1 MLGVDR
7 LPEKPAAFGPAR
19 AGRPATPMR
28 WTRRERPPKLTQ
40 NIADAGATGANKTAG
55 YTAGNPGRDV
65 MDRFSQGRSLALFSA
80 VTAATLALAAPAAA
94 QETFKLG
101 IVTFLSG
108 PAADS
113 FGVPARNGGQYVVD
127 QLNKGAAPAP
137 YDKVGFGGMKI
148 EPVIIDENGGATKQV
163 QELRNL
169 YQRDNV
175 DVVLG
180 YIGSGDC
187 LAVAPIAEELKKM
200 LVLMDCGTPRIF
212 EDAKYN
218 YVFRTAAHA
227 TMDNV
232 GLIRYM
238 KAKNIKMDTL
248 SAINQDY
255 AWGQD
260 SRADFVAAAGQLYPN
275 AKIETDLFPKFGAGQ
290 YGTEISALVGAGSD
304 VVYSSL
310 WGGDLQAFILQ
321 AIPRGLQK
329 KSQLVFSASDHVLPP
344 LGDKMPDGVIIG
356 ARGAYGL
363 MSRKSPVNDWFFK
376 GYEAANGIYP
386 VQASYRMSQAI
397 LGLKSAV
404 EKAMAANGGKKPST
418 DELVAA
424 MTGLE
429 WQSPGGLIQMKLA
442 DGHQAIQ
449 PIAFSRTKYNP
460 DAKRVELVDIQ
471 YFAAECVNP
480 PPGIKALDWI
490 KGGMQGAKCD

>member
-1 MLGVDR
+1 MDR
-7 LPEKPAAFGPAR
+7 
-19 AGRPATPMR
+19 
-28 WTRRERPPKLTQ
+28 TRRFRRSAALLTAV
-40 NIADAGATGANKTAG
+40 IAAPIA
-55 YTAGNPGRDV
+55 
-65 MDRFSQGRSLALFSA
+65 LALPASA
-80 VTAATLALAAPAAA
+80 
-94 QETFKLG
+94 EDSFKLG

-108 PAADS
+108 PAAES
-113 FGVPARNGGQYVVD
+113 FGVPARNGGQFVID
-127 QLNKGAAPAP
+127 ELNKGKGPAP
-137 YDKVGFGGMKI
+137 YDKAGFGGLKI

-169 YQRDNV
+169 YERENV
-175 DVVLG
+175 DAVLG

-212 EDAKYN
+212 EEGKYN

-238 KAKNIKMDTL
+238 KAQNIKMETL

-275 AKIETDLFPKFGAGQ
+275 AKLQADLLPKFGAGQ
-290 YGTEISALVGAGSD
+290 YGTEISALVSAGSD

-310 WGGDLQAFILQ
+310 WGGDLQAFVLQ
-321 AIPRGLQK
+321 AAPRGLAK
-329 KSQLVFSASDHVLPP
+329 RSQLVFSAADHVLPP

-363 MSRKSPVNDWFFK
+363 MSRKSPINDWFFK
-376 GYEAANGIYP
+376 GYQTAMGVYP

-397 LGLKSAV
+397 LGLKTAV
-404 EKAMAANGGKKPST
+404 EKAMAKNGGKKPST

-424 MTGLE
+424 MTGIE
-429 WQSPGGLIQMKLA
+429 WESPGGLVQMKLA

-460 DAKRVELVDIQ
+460 DLKRVDLVDIQ
-471 YFAAECVNP
+471 YFPAECVNP
-480 PPGIKALDWI
+480 PPGVKALDWI
-490 KGGMQGAKCD
+490 KGGMQGAKCN

>member
-1 MLGVDR
+1 MDLFSR
-7 LPEKPAAFGPAR
+7 L
-19 AGRPATPMR
+19 
-28 WTRRERPPKLTQ
+28 RRS
-40 NIADAGATGANKTAG
+40 
-55 YTAGNPGRDV
+55 V
-65 MDRFSQGRSLALFSA
+65 ALLSA
-80 VTAATLALAAPAAA
+80 VTATSLVLAAPASA
-94 QETFKLG
+94 QEMFKLG

-113 FGVPARNGGQYVVD
+113 FGVPARNGAQYVID
-127 QLNKGAAPAP
+127 QLNKGSAPAP
-137 YDKVGFGGMKI
+137 YEKVGFGGMKI

-175 DVVLG
+175 DAVIG

-187 LAVAPIAEELKKM
+187 LAVAPIAEELKQ
-200 LVLMDCGTPRIF
+200 LLLLFDCGTPRIF
-212 EDAKYN
+212 EETKYN

-232 GLIRYM
+232 ALIRYM
-238 KAKNIKMDTL
+238 KSHNVKMDTF

-260 SRADFVAAAGQLYPN
+260 SRADL
-275 AKIETDLFPKFGAGQ
+275 
-290 YGTEISALVGAGSD
+290 
-304 VVYSSL
+304 VYSSL

-321 AIPRGLQK
+321 SAPRGLPK
-329 KSQLVFSASDHVLPP
+329 RSQLVLSAADHVLPP
-344 LGDKMPDGVIIG
+344 LGDKMPDGTIIG

-363 MSRKSPVNDWFFK
+363 MSQKSPINDWLFK
-376 GYEAANGIYP
+376 GYEAANNVYP
-386 VQASYRMSQAI
+386 VQAAYRVTQSI

-404 EKAMAANGGKKPST
+404 EKAMAKNGGKKPST

-449 PIAFSRTKYNP
+449 PIAISRTKYNP
-460 DAKRVELVDIQ
+460 DSKRVELVDIQ
-471 YFAAECVNP
+471 NFPAECVNP
-480 PPGIKALDWI
+480 PAGVKAIDWI
-490 KGGMQGAKCD
+490 KGGMAGAKCD

>member
-1 MLGVDR
+1 MER
-7 LPEKPAAFGPAR
+7 LTRSTR
-19 AGRPATPMR
+19 ALSLISILTASTFCLATP
-28 WTRRERPPKLTQ
+28 
-40 NIADAGATGANKTAG
+40 
-55 YTAGNPGRDV
+55 
-65 MDRFSQGRSLALFSA
+65 
-80 VTAATLALAAPAAA
+80 APA
-94 QETFKLG
+94 EESFKLG

-113 FGVPARNGGQYVVD
+113 FGVPARNGGQYVID
-127 QLNKGAAPAP
+127 QFNKGMAPAP
-137 YDKVGFGGMKI
+137 FDKIGFGGIKI

-169 YQRDNV
+169 YERDNV
-175 DVVLG
+175 DAVVG

-212 EDAKYN
+212 EEAKYN
-218 YVFRTAAHA
+218 FVFRTAAHA

-238 KAKNIKMDTL
+238 KANNIKMSTI

-260 SRADFVAAAGQLYPN
+260 SRADFLAAAGQLYPGTKLE
-275 AKIETDLFPKFGAGQ
+275 ADLLPKFGAGQ
-290 YGTEISALVGAGSD
+290 YGTEISALVSAGSD

-321 AIPRGLQK
+321 AGPRGLPK
-329 KSQLVFSASDHVLPP
+329 RSQLVLSAADHVLPP

-363 MSRKSPVNDWFFK
+363 MSQRSPINDWLFK
-376 GYEAANGIYP
+376 GYQAANGVYP
-386 VQASYRMSQAI
+386 VQAAYRMTQAL
-397 LGLKSAV
+397 LGLKAAV
-404 EKAMAANGGKKPST
+404 EKAMAGNGGKKPST
-418 DELVAA
+418 DEMVAA

-429 WQSPGGLIQMKLA
+429 WQSPGGLVQMKLA

-449 PIAFSRTKYNP
+449 PIAFGRTKYNP
-460 DAKRVELVDIQ
+460 DLKRVDVVDIQ
-471 YFAAECVNP
+471 YFPAECVNP
-480 PPGIKALDWI
+480 PAGVKALDWI
-490 KGGMQGAKCD
+490 KGGMAGAKCD

>member
-1 MLGVDR
+1 MTQFR
-7 LPEKPAAFGPAR
+7 PIRRSAA
-19 AGRPATPMR
+19 
-28 WTRRERPPKLTQ
+28 
-40 NIADAGATGANKTAG
+40 
-55 YTAGNPGRDV
+55 Y
-65 MDRFSQGRSLALFSA
+65 LAVA
-80 VTAATLALAAPAAA
+80 IAAPIALTLPASAADS
-94 QETFKLG
+94 FKLG

-108 PAADS
+108 PAAES
-113 FGVPARNGGQYVVD
+113 FGVPARNGGQFVVD

-137 YDKVGFGGMKI
+137 YNQVGFGGMKI
-148 EPVIIDENGGATKQV
+148 EPVVIDENGGATKQV

-169 YQRDNV
+169 YERENV
-175 DVVLG
+175 DAVLG

-212 EDAKYN
+212 EEAKYN

-238 KAKNIKMDTL
+238 KANNVKMETL

-260 SRADFVAAAGQLYPN
+260 SRADFVAAAGQIYPN
-275 AKIETDLFPKFGAGQ
+275 AKVQADLFPKFGAGQ
-290 YGTEISALVGAGSD
+290 YGTEISALVSAGSD

-321 AIPRGLQK
+321 ATPRGLPK
-329 KSQLVFSASDHVLPP
+329 RSQLVLSAADHVLPP
-344 LGDKMPDGVIIG
+344 LGDKMPDGTIIG

-363 MSRKSPVNDWFFK
+363 MSQKSPINDWFFK
-376 GYEAANGIYP
+376 GYQTEMGIYP
-386 VQASYRMSQAI
+386 VQAAYRISQSI
-397 LGLKSAV
+397 LGLKTAV
-404 EKAMAANGGKKPST
+404 EKAMAKNGGKKPST
-418 DELVAA
+418 DELIAA

-449 PIAFSRTKYNP
+449 SIAFSRTKYNP
-460 DAKRVELVDIQ
+460 DLKRVDLVDIK
-471 YFAAECVNP
+471 YFPAECVNP
-480 PPGIKALDWI
+480 PAGIKAIDWI

>member
-1 MLGVDR
+1 M
-7 LPEKPAAFGPAR
+7 
-19 AGRPATPMR
+19 
-28 WTRRERPPKLTQ
+28 
-40 NIADAGATGANKTAG
+40 N
-55 YTAGNPGRDV
+55 Y
-65 MDRFSQGRSLALFSA
+65 FSRIHRSVALLSA
-80 VTAATLALAAPAAA
+80 VTATTLALAPPALA

-101 IVTFLSG
+101 VVTFLSG

-113 FGVPARNGGQYVVD
+113 FGVPARNGGQFVID

-137 YDKVGFGGMKI
+137 YDKVGFGGMKV

-163 QELRNL
+163 QELGNL
-169 YQRDNV
+169 YQRDNA

-212 EDAKYN
+212 EEAKYN

-260 SRADFVAAAGQLYPN
+260 SRADFVAAA
-275 AKIETDLFPKFGAGQ
+275 
-290 YGTEISALVGAGSD
+290 SD

-321 AIPRGLQK
+321 SAPRGLPK
-329 KSQLVFSASDHVLPP
+329 RSQLVFSAADHVLPP
-344 LGDKMPDGVIIG
+344 LGDKMPDGTIIG

-363 MSRKSPVNDWFFK
+363 MSQQSPLNDWLFK
-376 GYEAANGIYP
+376 GYEAANGVYP
-386 VQASYRMSQAI
+386 VQAAYRMTQAI

-404 EKAMAANGGKKPST
+404 EKAMAKNGGKKPST
-418 DELVAA
+418 DELIAA

-449 PIAFSRTKYNP
+449 QIAISRTKYNP
-460 DAKRVELVDIQ
+460 DARRVDLVDIQ
-471 YFAAECVNP
+471 YFPAECVNP
-480 PPGIKALDWI
+480 PPGVKALDW
-490 KGGMQGAKCD
+490 

>member
-1 MLGVDR
+1 MREEIMDR
-7 LPEKPAAFGPAR
+7 YRRFRRSAALLTAII
-19 AGRPATPMR
+19 ATP
-28 WTRRERPPKLTQ
+28 
-40 NIADAGATGANKTAG
+40 IA
-55 YTAGNPGRDV
+55 
-65 MDRFSQGRSLALFSA
+65 LALPASA
-80 VTAATLALAAPAAA
+80 
-94 QETFKLG
+94 EDTFKLG

-108 PAADS
+108 PAAES
-113 FGVPARNGGQYVVD
+113 FGVPARNGGQFVID
-127 QLNKGAAPAP
+127 ELNKGKGPAP
-137 YDKVGFGGMKI
+137 YDKAGFGGMRI
-148 EPVIIDENGGATKQV
+148 EPVVIDENGGATKQV

-169 YQRDNV
+169 YERENV
-175 DVVLG
+175 DAVLG

-212 EDAKYN
+212 EEAKYN

-238 KAKNIKMDTL
+238 KSKNIKMETV

-260 SRADFVAAAGQLYPN
+260 SRADFLAAAGQLYPG
-275 AKIETDLFPKFGAGQ
+275 AKLQADLLPKFGAGQ
-290 YGTEISALVGAGSD
+290 YGTEISALVSAGSD

-310 WGGDLQAFILQ
+310 WGGDLQAFVLQ
-321 AIPRGLQK
+321 AAPRGLAK
-329 KSQLVFSASDHVLPP
+329 RSQLVFSAADHVLPP

-363 MSRKSPVNDWFFK
+363 MSQKSPINDWFFK
-376 GYEAANGIYP
+376 GYQSAMGIYP
-386 VQASYRMSQAI
+386 VQAAYRISQSI
-397 LGLKSAV
+397 LGLKAAV
-404 EKAMAANGGKKPST
+404 EKAMAKNGGKKPST
-418 DELVAA
+418 SELIAA

-429 WQSPGGLIQMKLA
+429 WQSPGGLVQMKLA

-460 DAKRVELVDIQ
+460 DLKRVDLVDIQ

-480 PPGIKALDWI
+480 PPGVKAIDWI
-490 KGGMQGAKCD
+490 KGGMQGAKCN

>member
-1 MLGVDR
+1 MMQRNKWSVSALSLISVMAATALSLG
-7 LPEKPAAFGPAR
+7 KPA
-19 AGRPATPMR
+19 
-28 WTRRERPPKLTQ
+28 
-40 NIADAGATGANKTAG
+40 
-55 YTAGNPGRDV
+55 
-65 MDRFSQGRSLALFSA
+65 SA
-80 VTAATLALAAPAAA
+80 
-94 QETFKLG
+94 EESFKLG

-113 FGVPARNGGQYVVD
+113 FGVPARNGAQYVID
-127 QLNKGAAPAP
+127 QFNKGAAPAP
-137 YDKVGFGGMKI
+137 FDKVGFGGMKI
-148 EPVIIDENGGATKQV
+148 DPVIIDENGGATKQV

-212 EDAKYN
+212 EESKYN

-238 KAKNIKMDTL
+238 KSKNIKMNTL

-260 SRADFVAAAGQLYPN
+260 SRADFVAAAQQLYPN
-275 AKIETDLFPKFGAGQ
+275 VKVQTDLLPKFGAGQ

-310 WGGDLQAFILQ
+310 WGGDLQAFVLQ
-321 AIPRGLQK
+321 SVPRGLSK
-329 KSQLVFSASDHVLPP
+329 RSQLVFSAADHVLPP
-344 LGDKMPDGVIIG
+344 LGDKMPDGTIIG

-363 MSRKSPVNDWFFK
+363 MSQKSPVNDWFFK
-376 GYEAANGIYP
+376 GYQSAMGIYP
-386 VQASYRMSQAI
+386 VQAAYRISQAI
-397 LGLKSAV
+397 LGLKAAV
-404 EKAMAANGGKKPST
+404 EKAMAKNGGKEPST

-429 WQSPGGLIQMKLA
+429 WPSPGGLVQMKLA

-449 PIAFSRTKYNP
+449 SIAFARTKYNP
-460 DAKRVELVDIQ
+460 DAKRVDLVDIQ

-480 PPGIKALDWI
+480 PPGVKSLDWI
-490 KGGMQGAKCD
+490 KGGMQGAKCN

>member
-1 MLGVDR
+1 MDHFSRIHRIVLGTAM
-7 LPEKPAAFGPAR
+7 AASALVL
-19 AGRPATPMR
+19 ATPAT
-28 WTRRERPPKLTQ
+28 
-40 NIADAGATGANKTAG
+40 
-55 YTAGNPGRDV
+55 
-65 MDRFSQGRSLALFSA
+65 S
-80 VTAATLALAAPAAA
+80 

-113 FGVPARNGGQYVVD
+113 FGVPARNGGQFLID
-127 QLNKGAAPAP
+127 QLNKGSVPSP

-169 YQRDNV
+169 YERDNV

-180 YIGSGDC
+180 YISSGDC
-187 LAVAPIAEELKKM
+187 LAVAPIAEDLKKM
-200 LVLMDCGTPRIF
+200 LILFDCGTPRIF
-212 EDAKYN
+212 EEAKYK

-232 GLIRYM
+232 GLIRYL
-238 KAKNIKMDTL
+238 KAKNVKIDTI

-260 SRADFVAAAGQLYPN
+260 SRADFLGAAGQLYPN
-275 AKIETDLFPKFGAGQ
+275 AKLQADLLPKFGAGQ
-290 YGTEISALVGAGSD
+290 YGTEISALVSAGSD

-310 WGGDLQAFILQ
+310 WGGDLQAFVLQ
-321 AIPRGLQK
+321 AAPRGLPK
-329 KSQLVFSASDHVLPP
+329 RSQLVFSAADHVLPP
-344 LGDKMPDGVIIG
+344 LGDKMPDGTIIG

-363 MSRKSPVNDWFFK
+363 MSQKSPLNDWFFK

-386 VQASYRMSQAI
+386 VQAAYRITQSI
-397 LGLKSAV
+397 LGLKTAV
-404 EKAMAANGGKKPST
+404 EKAMASNGGKKPST

-449 PIAFSRTKYNP
+449 PIGFGRTKYNP
-460 DAKRVELVDIQ
+460 DSKRVDLVDIQ
-471 YFAAECVNP
+471 YFPAECVNP
-480 PPGIKALDWI
+480 PAGVKSLEWIKA
-490 KGGMQGAKCD
+490 GMPGAKCE

>member
-1 MLGVDR
+1 MNQVSR
-7 LPEKPAAFGPAR
+7 
-19 AGRPATPMR
+19 
-28 WTRRERPPKLTQ
+28 
-40 NIADAGATGANKTAG
+40 IH
-55 YTAGNPGRDV
+55 
-65 MDRFSQGRSLALFSA
+65 RFVTVSSL
-80 VTAATLALAAPAAA
+80 VTAATLTMVAPVPA
-94 QETFKLG
+94 EEIFKLG

-113 FGVPARNGGQYVVD
+113 FGVPARNGGQYVLD

-137 YDKVGFGGMKI
+137 YQKVGFGGMKI

-169 YQRDNV
+169 YERDNV

-180 YIGSGDC
+180 FIGSGDC

-212 EDAKYN
+212 EEAKYN

-238 KAKNIKMDTL
+238 KANNIKMDTL

-260 SRADFVAAAGQLYPN
+260 SRADFLAAAGQLYPN
-275 AKIETDLFPKFGAGQ
+275 AKLQTDLLPKFGAGQ

-310 WGGDLQAFILQ
+310 WGGDLRAFVLQ
-321 AIPRGLQK
+321 ASPRGLPK
-329 KSQLVFSASDHVLPP
+329 RSQLVFSAADHVLPP
-344 LGDKMPDGVIIG
+344 LGDKMPDGTIIG

-363 MSRKSPVNDWFFK
+363 MSQKSPINDWFFK
-376 GYEAANGIYP
+376 GYQDVNGVYP
-386 VQASYRMSQAI
+386 VQAAYRIAQSI

-404 EKAMAANGGKKPST
+404 EKAMAKNGGKKPST

-460 DAKRVELVDIQ
+460 DLRRVDLVDIQ

-480 PPGIKALDWI
+480 PPGVKALDWI
-490 KGGMQGAKCD
+490 KGGMQGAKCN

>member
-1 MLGVDR
+1 MTTDTG
-7 LPEKPAAFGPAR
+7 
-19 AGRPATPMR
+19 T
-28 WTRRERPPKLTQ
+28 
-40 NIADAGATGANKTAG
+40 TGAKPTAG
-55 YTAGNPGRDV
+55 PPPTREEIMGHFWRTSRAA
-65 MDRFSQGRSLALFSA
+65 AL
-80 VTAATLALAAPAAA
+80 TAAIAIPVALAAPASA

-108 PAADS
+108 PAAES
-113 FGVPARNGGQYVVD
+113 FGVPARNGGQFAID
-127 QLNKGAAPAP
+127 QLNAAAVPSP
-137 YDKVGFGGMKI
+137 YQKVGFGGMKI

-175 DVVLG
+175 DAVLG
-180 YIGSGDC
+180 YISSGDC
-187 LAVAPIAEELKKM
+187 LAVAPIAEELKRM

-212 EDAKYN
+212 EEGKYN

-232 GLIRYM
+232 GLVRYM
-238 KAKNIKMDTL
+238 KAKNIRMDTL
-248 SAINQDY
+248 STINQDY

-275 AKIETDLFPKFGAGQ
+275 VKLETDLLPKFGAGQ

-310 WGGDLQAFILQ
+310 WGGDLQTFVLQ
-321 AIPRGLQK
+321 ASPRGLPK
-329 KSQLVFSASDHVLPP
+329 KSQLVFSAADHVLPP
-344 LGDKMPDGVIIG
+344 LGDKMPDGTIIG

-363 MSRKSPVNDWFFK
+363 MSQKSPLNDWLFK
-376 GYEAANGIYP
+376 GYETANGVYP
-386 VQASYRMSQAI
+386 VQAAYRITQSI
-397 LGLKSAV
+397 LGLKAAV
-404 EKAMAANGGKKPST
+404 EKAMSKNGGKKPST
-418 DELVAA
+418 DEMVAA

-429 WQSPGGLIQMKLA
+429 WPSPGGLIQMKLA

-449 PIAFSRTKYNP
+449 TIAFSRTKYNP
-460 DAKRVELVDIQ
+460 DSKRVDLVDIQ

-480 PPGIKALDWI
+480 PAGVKSIEWI
-490 KGGMQGAKCD
+490 KSGMAGAKCN

>member
-1 MLGVDR
+1 MLPING
-7 LPEKPAAFGPAR
+7 GTNAR
-19 AGRPATPMR
+19 HRCR
-28 WTRRERPPKLTQ
+28 Q
-40 NIADAGATGANKTAG
+40 
-55 YTAGNPGRDV
+55 NPGEEV
-65 MDRFSQGRSLALFSA
+65 MRHIWRKNRSFALLSILS
-80 VTAATLALAAPAAA
+80 ATLALATSASA
-94 QETFKLG
+94 EESFKVG

-108 PAADS
+108 PAAES
-113 FGVPARNGGQYVVD
+113 FGVPARNSGQYLID
-127 QLNKGAAPAP
+127 QLNKGTAPAP
-137 YDKVGFGGMKI
+137 YDKVGFGGIKI

-169 YQRDNV
+169 YERDQV

-200 LVLMDCGTPRIF
+200 LVLFDCGTPRIF
-212 EDAKYN
+212 EEAKYD

-248 SAINQDY
+248 SAMNQDY

-260 SRADFVAAAGQLYPN
+260 SRADFLAATGQLYPN
-275 AKIETDLFPKFGAGQ
+275 AKLQADLLPKFGAGQ
-290 YGTEISALVGAGSD
+290 YGTEISALVSTGSD

-321 AIPRGLQK
+321 STPRGLAK
-329 KSQLVFSASDHVLPP
+329 RSQLVLSAADHVLPP
-344 LGDKMPDGVIIG
+344 LGDKMPDGTIVG

-363 MSRKSPVNDWFFK
+363 MSQKSPLNDWFFK
-376 GYEAANGIYP
+376 GYQDSQGIYP
-386 VQASYRMSQAI
+386 VQAAYRIAQSI
-397 LGLKSAV
+397 LGLKTAV
-404 EKAMAANGGKKPST
+404 EKAMAKNGGKKPNT
-418 DELVAA
+418 EELVEA

-429 WQSPGGLIQMKLA
+429 WQSPGGLIQLKLA

-449 PIAFSRTKYNP
+449 PIAISRTKYNP
-460 DAKRVELVDIQ
+460 DLKRVDLVDIQ
-471 YFAAECVNP
+471 YFPAECVNP
-480 PPGIKALDWI
+480 PPGIKSIDWI

>member
-1 MLGVDR
+1 VR
-7 LPEKPAAFGPAR
+7 L
-19 AGRPATPMR
+19 
-28 WTRRERPPKLTQ
+28 
-40 NIADAGATGANKTAG
+40 DVGATADNVREDIMDHYRRFRRSALLLTA
-55 YTAGNPGRDV
+55 
-65 MDRFSQGRSLALFSA
+65 L
-80 VTAATLALAAPAAA
+80 LAAPIALTQSASA
-94 QETFKLG
+94 EDTFKLG

-108 PAADS
+108 PAAES
-113 FGVPARNGGQYVVD
+113 FGVPARNGGQFVID
-127 QLNKGAAPAP
+127 ELNKGKGPAP

-148 EPVIIDENGGATKQV
+148 EPVVIDENGGATKQV

-169 YQRDNV
+169 YERENV

-212 EDAKYN
+212 EEAKYN

-238 KAKNIKMDTL
+238 KSQNIKMETL

-260 SRADFVAAAGQLYPN
+260 SRADFLAAAGQLYPS
-275 AKIETDLFPKFGAGQ
+275 AKLQADLLPKFGAGQ
-290 YGTEISALVGAGSD
+290 FGTEISALVSAGSD

-310 WGGDLQAFILQ
+310 WGGDLQALVLQ
-321 AIPRGLQK
+321 AAPRGLAK
-329 KSQLVFSASDHVLPP
+329 RSQLVFSAADHVLPP

-363 MSRKSPVNDWFFK
+363 MSQKSPVNDWFFK
-376 GYEAANGIYP
+376 GYQSAMGIYP
-386 VQASYRMSQAI
+386 VQAAYRISQSI
-397 LGLKSAV
+397 LGLKAAV
-404 EKAMAANGGKKPST
+404 EKAMDKNGGKKPST
-418 DELVAA
+418 DELIAA

-429 WQSPGGLIQMKLA
+429 WQSPGGLVQMKLA

-460 DAKRVELVDIQ
+460 ELKRVDLVDIQ
-471 YFAAECVNP
+471 YFPAECVNP
-480 PPGIKALDWI
+480 PAGIKSIDWI
-490 KGGMQGAKCD
+490 KGGMQGAKCN

>member
-1 MLGVDR
+1 MNHFSRNKHVS
-7 LPEKPAAFGPAR
+7 AR
-19 AGRPATPMR
+19 AA
-28 WTRRERPPKLTQ
+28 
-40 NIADAGATGANKTAG
+40 IVA
-55 YTAGNPGRDV
+55 
-65 MDRFSQGRSLALFSA
+65 
-80 VTAATLALAAPAAA
+80 AATLALAAPAVA
-94 QETFKLG
+94 QESFKLG
-101 IVTFLSG
+101 VVTFLSG

-113 FGVPARNGGQYVVD
+113 FGVPARNGGQFVVD
-127 QLNKGAAPAP
+127 QLNKGSAPAP
-137 YDKVGFGGMKI
+137 YDKIGFGGMKI
-148 EPVIIDENGGATKQV
+148 EPVVIDENGGATKQV

-169 YQRDNV
+169 YERDNV

-180 YIGSGDC
+180 YISSGDC
-187 LAVAPIAEELKKM
+187 LAIAPIAEELKKM

-212 EDAKYN
+212 EEAKYK

-238 KAKNIKMDTL
+238 KAKNVKMDTV

-260 SRADFVAAAGQLYPN
+260 SRADFLGAAGQLYPN
-275 AKIETDLFPKFGAGQ
+275 AKLQADLLPKFGAGQ
-290 YGTEISALVGAGSD
+290 YGTEISALVSAGSD

-321 AIPRGLQK
+321 AGPRGLPK
-329 KSQLVFSASDHVLPP
+329 RSQLVFSAADHVLPP
-344 LGDKMPDGVIIG
+344 LGDKMPDGTIIG

-363 MSRKSPVNDWFFK
+363 MSQKSPLNEWFFK
-376 GYEAANGIYP
+376 GYEAANGVYP
-386 VQASYRMSQAI
+386 VQAAYRIAQSI
-397 LGLKSAV
+397 LGLKAAV
-404 EKAMAANGGKKPST
+404 EKAMAKNGGKKPST
-418 DELVAA
+418 EELVAA

-442 DGHQAIQ
+442 EGHQAIQ

-460 DAKRVELVDIQ
+460 DLRRVDLVDIQ
-471 YFAAECVNP
+471 YFPAECVNP
-480 PPGIKALDWI
+480 PPGVKSLEWI

>member
-1 MLGVDR
+1 MNHFSRIHRIVLGTVMTANA
-7 LPEKPAAFGPAR
+7 LVLAT
-19 AGRPATPMR
+19 PAT
-28 WTRRERPPKLTQ
+28 
-40 NIADAGATGANKTAG
+40 
-55 YTAGNPGRDV
+55 
-65 MDRFSQGRSLALFSA
+65 S
-80 VTAATLALAAPAAA
+80 

-113 FGVPARNGGQYVVD
+113 FGVPARNGGQFLID
-127 QLNKGAAPAP
+127 QLNKGSAPAP

-169 YQRDNV
+169 YERENV

-180 YIGSGDC
+180 YISSGDC
-187 LAVAPIAEELKKM
+187 LAVAPIAEDLKKM
-200 LVLMDCGTPRIF
+200 LVLFDCGTPRIF
-212 EDAKYN
+212 EEAKYK

-232 GLIRYM
+232 GLIRYL
-238 KAKNIKMDTL
+238 KAKNVKIDTI

-260 SRADFVAAAGQLYPN
+260 SRADFLGAAGQLYPD
-275 AKIETDLFPKFGAGQ
+275 AKLQADLLPKFGAGQ
-290 YGTEISALVGAGSD
+290 YGTEISALVSAGSD

-321 AIPRGLQK
+321 AAPRGLPK
-329 KSQLVFSASDHVLPP
+329 RSQLVFSAADHVLPP
-344 LGDKMPDGVIIG
+344 LGDKMPDGTIIG

-363 MSRKSPVNDWFFK
+363 MSQKSPLNDWFFK

-386 VQASYRMSQAI
+386 VQAAYRITQSI
-397 LGLKSAV
+397 LGLKTAV
-404 EKAMAANGGKKPST
+404 EKAMASNGGKKPST

-460 DAKRVELVDIQ
+460 DLRRVDLVDIQ
-471 YFAAECVNP
+471 YFPAECVNP
-480 PPGIKALDWI
+480 PPGIKSIDWI
-490 KGGMQGAKCD
+490 KAGMQGAKCN

>member
-1 MLGVDR
+1 MDHYLR
-7 LPEKPAAFGPAR
+7 LRRSAAL
-19 AGRPATPMR
+19 
-28 WTRRERPPKLTQ
+28 LTAI
-40 NIADAGATGANKTAG
+40 IAAPVA
-55 YTAGNPGRDV
+55 
-65 MDRFSQGRSLALFSA
+65 LALPASA
-80 VTAATLALAAPAAA
+80 
-94 QETFKLG
+94 EDTFKLG

-108 PAADS
+108 PAAES
-113 FGVPARNGGQYVVD
+113 FGVPARNGGQFVID
-127 QLNKGAAPAP
+127 ELNKGKGPAP

-148 EPVIIDENGGATKQV
+148 EPVVIDENGGATKQV

-169 YQRDNV
+169 YEREKV

-212 EDAKYN
+212 EEAKYN

-238 KAKNIKMDTL
+238 KAKNVKMESI

-260 SRADFVAAAGQLYPN
+260 SRADFLAAAGQLYPN
-275 AKIETDLFPKFGAGQ
+275 AKLQADLLPKFGAGQ

-321 AIPRGLQK
+321 SVPRGLSK
-329 KSQLVFSASDHVLPP
+329 RSQLVLSAADHVLPP

-363 MSRKSPVNDWFFK
+363 MSQKSPINDWFFK
-376 GYEAANGIYP
+376 GYQSAMGIYP
-386 VQASYRMSQAI
+386 VQAAYRISQSI

-404 EKAMAANGGKKPST
+404 EKAMAKNGGKKPST
-418 DELVAA
+418 DELIAA

-429 WQSPGGLIQMKLA
+429 WQSPGGLVQMKLA

-460 DAKRVELVDIQ
+460 DLKRVDLVDIQ
-471 YFAAECVNP
+471 YFPAECVNP
-480 PPGIKALDWI
+480 PAGIKAIDWI
-490 KGGMQGAKCD
+490 KGGMQGAKCN

>member
-1 MLGVDR
+1 MNHFR
-7 LPEKPAAFGPAR
+7 RFRRSAALVTAMVAAP
-19 AGRPATPMR
+19 
-28 WTRRERPPKLTQ
+28 
-40 NIADAGATGANKTAG
+40 IA
-55 YTAGNPGRDV
+55 
-65 MDRFSQGRSLALFSA
+65 LALPASA
-80 VTAATLALAAPAAA
+80 
-94 QETFKLG
+94 EDTFKLG
-101 IVTFLSG
+101 VVTFLSG
-108 PAADS
+108 PAAES
-113 FGVPARNGGQYVVD
+113 FGVPARNGGQFVID
-127 QLNKGAAPAP
+127 ELNKGKGPAP

-148 EPVIIDENGGATKQV
+148 EPVVIDENGGATKQV

-169 YQRDNV
+169 YEREKV

-212 EDAKYN
+212 EEAKYN

-238 KAKNIKMDTL
+238 KAKNIKMESI

-260 SRADFVAAAGQLYPN
+260 SKADFLAAAGQVYPG
-275 AKIETDLFPKFGAGQ
+275 AKLQADLLPKFGAGQ
-290 YGTEISALVGAGSD
+290 YGTEISALVSAGSD

-321 AIPRGLQK
+321 SGPRGLAK
-329 KSQLVFSASDHVLPP
+329 RSQLVLSAADHVLPA

-363 MSRKSPVNDWFFK
+363 MSQKSPINDWFFK
-376 GYEAANGIYP
+376 GYQSAMGIYP
-386 VQASYRMSQAI
+386 VQAAYRISQAI

-404 EKAMAANGGKKPST
+404 EKAMAKNGGKKPTT
-418 DELVAA
+418 DELIAA

-460 DAKRVELVDIQ
+460 DLKRVDLVDIQ
-471 YFAAECVNP
+471 YFPAECVNP
-480 PPGIKALDWI
+480 PAGIKAIDWI
-490 KGGMQGAKCD
+490 KGGMQGAKCN